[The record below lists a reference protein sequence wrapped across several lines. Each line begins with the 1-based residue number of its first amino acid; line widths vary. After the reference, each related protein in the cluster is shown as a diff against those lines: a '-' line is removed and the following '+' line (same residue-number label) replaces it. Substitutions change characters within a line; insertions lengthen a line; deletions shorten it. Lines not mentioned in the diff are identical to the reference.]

1 MEDNELN
8 REIAATVL
16 EETGAKVECAEN
28 GQIAVTKVKESPKG
42 YYDLVLMDIKMPV
55 MDGLEAARAIRRLR
69 RKDAGTLPIV
79 AMSANAFAEDVNKSK
94 AAGMNEHL
102 AKPIDLK
109 KLLAVMQRYWQEQA
123 EP

>member
-1 MEDNELN
+1 M
-8 REIAATVL
+8 
-16 EETGAKVECAEN
+16 
-28 GQIAVTKVKESPKG
+28 KVKESSKG

-69 RKDAGTLPIV
+69 RKDVKSLPIV

-102 AKPIDLK
+102 AKPIDLE
-109 KLLAVMQRYWQEQA
+109 KLLAVMQRYWQEKP
-123 EP
+123 EL

>member
-1 MEDNELN
+1 M
-8 REIAATVL
+8 
-16 EETGAKVECAEN
+16 
-28 GQIAVTKVKESPKG
+28 TKVKESPKG
-42 YYDLVLMDIKMPV
+42 SYDLVLMDIKMPV

>member
-1 MEDNELN
+1 
-8 REIAATVL
+8 
-16 EETGAKVECAEN
+16 
-28 GQIAVTKVKESPKG
+28 
-42 YYDLVLMDIKMPV
+42 
-55 MDGLEAARAIRRLR
+55 
-69 RKDAGTLPIV
+69 
-79 AMSANAFAEDVNKSK
+79 MSANAFAEDVNKSK